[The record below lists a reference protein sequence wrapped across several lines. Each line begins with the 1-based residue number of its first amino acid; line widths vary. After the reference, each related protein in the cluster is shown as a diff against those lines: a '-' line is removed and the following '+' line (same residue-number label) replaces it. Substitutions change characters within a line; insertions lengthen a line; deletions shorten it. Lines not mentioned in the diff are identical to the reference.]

1 MHWME
6 FLTHIENIHE
16 LQGWNFEYFLITLKL
31 GDFNEIEKPT
41 PQK

>member
-1 MHWME
+1 MSRGE
-6 FLTHIENIHE
+6 AILDETRQLYTI
-16 LQGWNFEYFLITLKL
+16 LDYTRL